1 MEFPRIIIAAL
12 RGGSGKTLLSI
23 GITAALSASGKSIA
37 PFKKGPDYIDAG
49 WLALAAGRPCYN
61 LDSFLLDAD
70 QNLQSFLSHSTHC
83 DISVIEGNRGLY
95 DGIDLEGSTSTAE
108 LAKLIKCPVVLCV
121 DCTKI
126 TRTMA
131 AVVAGCIQFDPQVS
145 IKGVILN
152 RVANARHEKKLRDNI
167 EHYCGIPVLGAIPKL
182 SQQHFPER
190 HLGLVPTPEHDW
202 AKDSIDAV
210 VQIAQ
215 EHLDLDA
222 IIEIAQQAPVLR
234 GQMSEDRGQMAD
246 DRGQMADDREQRTDD
261 RSQKSDDR
269 EQRTDDRRQR
279 TDDRGMTTEDRD
291 QEPACP
297 AKPIGRSGV
306 TKDQSP
312 ESQSLYRESSIQH
325 RVSGIEGTET
335 GDQKPEASVQSK
347 PRIGILKDSAFQF
360 YYPEN
365 IDALTTGG
373 ADVVFVSPLKDNQLP
388 ELDGL
393 YIGGGFPE
401 THAQQLADNT
411 RFSTR
416 LKALVEDGFPIY
428 AECGGLMYLGDNL
441 VLEDKSY
448 PMAGIL
454 PLTFDFFKRPQGHG
468 YTIFKV
474 ERENPYFEVG
484 TEIRGHEFHYSRVS
498 NWTGDKN
505 ELVFHM
511 KRGVGIDKDR
521 DGMVYKN
528 VLATYTHVHAV
539 GTPQWGEALVRRATL
554 FQKRTSNIE
563 RPTSNVER

>member
-23 GITAALSASGKSIA
+23 GITAALSGSGKSIA

-49 WLALAAGRPCYN
+49 WLALAADRPCYN
-61 LDSFLLDAD
+61 LDSFLLDED

-83 DISVIEGNRGLY
+83 DISIIEGNRGLY

-108 LAKLIKCPVVLCV
+108 LAKLIQCPVVLCV

-152 RVANARHEKKLRDNI
+152 RVANARHEKKLRDTI

-182 SQQHFPER
+182 NQQHFPER

-202 AKDSIDAV
+202 ARDSIDAV
-210 VQIAQ
+210 VKIAR
-215 EHLDLDA
+215 ERLDLDA
-222 IIEIAQQAPVLR
+222 IVAIAQKAPKLNAECGMGNAEISSQPALR
-234 GQMSEDRGQMAD
+234 PVGS
-246 DRGQMADDREQRTDD
+246 
-261 RSQKSDDR
+261 
-269 EQRTDDRRQR
+269 
-279 TDDRGMTTEDRD
+279 
-291 QEPACP
+291 
-297 AKPIGRSGV
+297 KPVGEAPSPKGEGGR
-306 TKDQSP
+306 
-312 ESQSLYRESSIQH
+312 
-325 RVSGIEGTET
+325 
-335 GDQKPEASVQSK
+335 

-365 IDALTTGG
+365 IDALTAGG
-373 ADVVFVSPLKDNQLP
+373 AEVVFVSPLKDNELP

-401 THAQQLADNT
+401 THAQQLADNIN
-411 RFSTR
+411 FSTR
-416 LKALVEDGFPIY
+416 LKALVEDGFPVY
-428 AECGGLMYLGDNL
+428 AECGGLMYLGENL
-441 VLEDKSY
+441 VLEGKSY

-539 GTPQWGEALVRRATL
+539 GTPQWAKALVRQATL
-554 FQKRTSNIE
+554 YKNRTSNIE